1 MLLKV
6 LKRFFIYI
14 IDSIHKKIYYL
25 LIFFILILSNE
36 VRSVVTTGKCSDC
49 HTIHNSQDGLPAAY
63 KLNDSYSGFE
73 PNEIANDFLL
83 ISDCIGCHTSTG
95 NSTITNNIPIVFN
108 TGAFNNPLAGGN
120 FNSIRT
126 DDIKGHNVIGIKGQD
141 VTLGLTPPGG
151 SAMTSQLTCAGEFG
165 CHGDRSPGKNDYTGM
180 SGAHHEDDT
189 AGIAGTS
196 VGLSYRF
203 LKGIHGKEDSNWEQ
217 DNTNTS
223 HNEYKGLA
231 TGSSNK
237 ESISYLCA
245 SCHGNFHTWEG
256 GASEVG
262 TASPWLRHPTDIALK
277 STDEYSSYTTYSMV
291 TPLARPDPGSVADT
305 TKVTPGTDII
315 MCLSCHRAHASPYYK
330 MLRWD
335 YKNTD
340 ISTALSGCN
349 ICHTSK
355 N

>member
-1 MLLKV
+1 MVKGYITRLFNPANPILFCISALSILLS
-6 LKRFFIYI
+6 F
-14 IDSIHKKIYYL
+14 SEAQ
-25 LIFFILILSNE
+25 SM
-36 VRSVVTTGKCSDC
+36 VTSGNCSDC
-49 HTIHNSQDGLPAAY
+49 HTMHNSQDGEPTAY
-63 KLNDSYSGFE
+63 QLNSSYSGFE
-73 PNEIANDFLL
+73 ANYFSNEFLL
-83 ISDCIGCHTSTG
+83 ISDCTGCHTSTG
-95 NSTITNNIPIVFN
+95 NSTIVNNVPVVFN

-120 FNSIRT
+120 FNYVRT
-126 DDIKGHNVIGIKGQD
+126 DDANGHNVTGIKQQD
-141 VTLGLTPPGG
+141 AALGITPPGG
-151 SAMTSQLTCAGEFG
+151 SAMSSQLTCAGEYG
-165 CHGDRSPGKNDYTGM
+165 CHGNRNAGKNDYTAM
-180 SGAHHEDDT
+180 EGAHHEDDT
-189 AGIAGTS
+189 AGITGTS
-196 VGLSYRF
+196 AGLSYRF

-223 HNEYKGLA
+223 HNEYKGLTA
-231 TGSSNK
+231 SSSNK

-245 SCHGNFHTWEG
+245 VCHGNFHTWEG

-262 TASPWLRHPTDIALK
+262 TQSPWLRHPTDIELK
-277 STDEYSSYTTYSMV
+277 STDEYASYTTYSMV
-291 TPLARPDPGSVADT
+291 APVARPDPGSVADT
-305 TKVTPGTDII
+305 TTVTPGTDVI